1 MGINNNVPNVKST
14 FESIN
19 FTWDE
24 NKSNIENIYDFAI
37 IFLELTDPHDK
48 LATRILE
55 HTMRTIKIAEKI
67 MNKEIAD
74 REIVVI
80 SILLH
85 DIGKTLCDNS
95 HNLVSFRLAELLL
108 GKYNYDENKKTKILN
123 CILYHSAKDVK
134 TLDLTSEQKVVMDA
148 DIIDEIGI
156 LLIARICL
164 RTPNK
169 NSSIHEILKS
179 LETKYNKIDKES
191 TLLKTK
197 CGNDIYCQKKK
208 KYREYIDQL
217 KIETAEF
224 KIK

>member
-1 MGINNNVPNVKST
+1 MNNVPNVKST
-14 FESIN
+14 FDSIN
-19 FTWDE
+19 FTWDHD
-24 NKSNIENIYDFAI
+24 KTNIENIHEFVT

-55 HTMRTIKIAEKI
+55 HTLRTIKIAEKI

-74 REIVVI
+74 REIVIV

-95 HNLVSFRLAELLL
+95 HNLVSFRLAELLFD
-108 GKYNYDENKKTKILN
+108 KYEYDSNKKNKILN

-134 TLDLTSEQKVVMDA
+134 TLDLSSEQKVVMDA
-148 DIIDEIGI
+148 DILDEIGI

-169 NSSIHEILKS
+169 NSSIHEIIKS
-179 LETKYNKIDKES
+179 LESKYNKIDKES
-191 TLLKTK
+191 SLLKTK
-197 CGNDIYCQKKK
+197 YGSEIYCQKKK
-208 KYREYIDQL
+208 KYREFIDQL
-217 KIETAEF
+217 KMETAEF
-224 KIK
+224 KLSK

>member
-1 MGINNNVPNVKST
+1 MGINNNVPNVRST
-14 FESIN
+14 FDSIN
-19 FTWDE
+19 FTWDYD
-24 NKSNIENIYDFAI
+24 KSNIENIYNFTT

-55 HTMRTIKIAEKI
+55 HTMRTIKIAERI
-67 MNKEIAD
+67 MSKEIAD
-74 REIVVI
+74 REIVII

-85 DIGKTLCDNS
+85 DVGKTLCDNS

-108 GKYNYDENKKTKILN
+108 NKYEYDKNRKQKILN

-169 NSSIHEILKS
+169 NSSIHEIIKS
-179 LETKYNKIDKES
+179 LETKYNKIDRES
-191 TLLKTK
+191 ILLKTR
-197 CGNDIYCQKKK
+197 CGSDIYCQKKK
-208 KYREYIDQL
+208 RYRDYIDQL
-217 KIETAEF
+217 RIETAEF
-224 KIK
+224 KLK